1 MNQITKMDHQENPD
15 TIDIGNMNWADYSNI
30 MISLDEMIKQLS
42 KNIGDSYL
50 DSHREQLLKKYQD
63 LFQRMKANNGTWRGQ
78 GVSLDDEVIAVTKKI
93 L

>member
-1 MNQITKMDHQENPD
+1 MSQLSKIDLQEKLD
-15 TIDIGNMNWADYSNI
+15 TIDIINMSWADYSNI

-42 KNIGDSYL
+42 KSIGDNYL

-63 LFQRMKANNGTWRGQ
+63 LFQKLQAKNVPWRGQ
-78 GVSLDDEVIAVTKKI
+78 AVSLDDEVIAATKKI